1 MLKLYYLWD
10 YYLGDVMSEK
20 FNEKK
25 YNHIQSNKRKREK
38 FLQPLISEEDFKPTP
53 DPFFSI
59 VKNKKVTEN
68 RKPASETY
76 YVSPMRGKIVN
87 RATFPVTTSK
97 GKIDKQYDFL
107 RDNKKQSENLI
118 KAKNG
123 SEYYEFNLLNNRKPA
138 QQPEVKPQSEYTEKP
153 VEFKEEI
160 HFESFEP
167 TDSFTVS
174 IDSPIKKTESR
185 PHHVEAISILYEE
198 EIELDDDR
206 QIITSYDDSQN
217 NFYFGD
223 YEKKQLNQ
231 TNQNVRP
238 QNNVSVHDYSNHE
251 DRVRAEIKEIFAEFH
266 DEPPKKKKNV
276 FFEESFEFGPDTH
289 EARQQV
295 KQERSH
301 YVEPEVTYD
310 EEWED
315 EEPQRI
321 EPNFKDLKREIDDVL
336 RQDEKKEVVSK
347 KPQRKPEREFK
358 VEDDEQDFTEY
369 LFPSLE
375 LLNQSTS
382 FQTDQTDWIN
392 HQISVLD
399 QTLESFGIGAKTVN
413 YTIGPSVTR
422 FEVEPDPGTK
432 VSKITA
438 LQDDIKLRLA
448 ANDIFM
454 EAPISGK
461 STVGIE
467 VPNKESRMVYLKE
480 ILESNLYKQFKSP
493 LKIALGLDITGQ
505 PIFSDISTMT
515 HSLIAG
521 STGSGKSVCINTLIV
536 SILYN
541 ALPNEVKLVLID
553 PKKVEFS
560 LYRDIPHL
568 LTPVINDAK
577 GATATLKWLTEEM
590 DRRYELIESV
600 GARDIKS
607 YNVKRNRSPEDLP
620 KLPYIVVII
629 DELADLMMV
638 AANEVEEYIQRISQ
652 LARAAGIHLIVATQR
667 PSTNVITGTIKTNIP
682 TRISFKVA
690 SAIDSRIILD
700 DSGAEKLMGK
710 GDMLFDENGKPH
722 LKRLQGSFISDEEIE
737 RITAFCKEQASPN
750 YVFTSED
757 LVKKET
763 EFVMDY
769 EDELF
774 DDVVRFV
781 IDLGEASASRIQR
794 QFKVGY
800 NRAARIIDMM
810 EKFDIIGPH
819 LGGSKP
825 REVLMSIETYE
836 DLMG

>member
-1 MLKLYYLWD
+1 
-10 YYLGDVMSEK
+10 MSEK
-20 FNEKK
+20 FNEKR
-25 YNHIQSNKRKREK
+25 YNHIQINKRRREK
-38 FLQPLISEEDFKPTP
+38 FLKPLISEEDFKQTTP

-59 VKNKKVTEN
+59 VKNKKETIN
-68 RKPASETY
+68 RKPANDQTY
-76 YVSPMRGKIVN
+76 YVSPMRGKVTN
-87 RATFPVTTSK
+87 RATFPVTSSK

-107 RDNKKQSENLI
+107 RQTKKQNENLV

-123 SEYYEFNLLNNRKPA
+123 SEYYEFNLLNNRKQA
-138 QQPEVKPQSEYTEKP
+138 QP
-153 VEFKEEI
+153 VTRVKEETSEAERVQSRVEMEED
-160 HFESFEP
+160 FQFGNFDQES
-167 TDSFTVS
+167 SFTVS
-174 IDSPIKKTESR
+174 MESPILNSDQST
-185 PHHVEAISILYEE
+185 HHVETISILYEE

-206 QIITSYDDSQN
+206 QIITSYDDNQN
-217 NFYFGD
+217 SFYFGD
-223 YEKKQLNQ
+223 YEKKQKRMNPTQ
-231 TNQNVRP
+231 QIRS
-238 QNNVSVHDYSNHE
+238 QNNVSVHDYSNHD

-266 DEPPKKKKNV
+266 EDTPKKKQNV
-276 FFEESFEFGPDTH
+276 FFEESFEFGPDQG
-289 EARQQV
+289 EPRQTM
-295 KQERSH
+295 KREPRST
-301 YVEPEVTYD
+301 YVEPDVTYD
-310 EEWED
+310 DEWE
-315 EEPQRI
+315 EEMPKRI
-321 EPNFKDLKREIDDVL
+321 EPKFKDLKREIDDVL
-336 RQDEKKEVVSK
+336 KQDDEETEHVVVK
-347 KPQRKPEREFK
+347 KPQRKQQE
-358 VEDDEQDFTEY
+358 VEKQNKYVNNEEDDFTEY
-369 LFPSLE
+369 LFPSLD
-375 LLNQSTS
+375 LLNQSTA
-382 FQTDQTDWIN
+382 FQSDQTDWVH
-392 HQISVLD
+392 HQITVLD

-448 ANDIFM
+448 ASDIFM

-480 ILESNLYKQFKSP
+480 ILESSLYKQFKSP

-600 GARDIKS
+600 AARDIKS
-607 YNVKRNRSPEDLP
+607 YNVKRTRSPEDLP

-700 DSGAEKLMGK
+700 ESGAEKLMGK
-710 GDMLFDENGKPH
+710 GDMLFDENGKAH

-737 RITAFCKEQASPN
+737 RITAFCKDQASPN
-750 YVFTSED
+750 YIFTSED

-794 QFKVGY
+794 HFKVGY

-819 LGGSKP
+819 LGGSRP

-836 DLMG
+836 DLMS